1 MQIVIDALKNEKR
14 STLSEYAVSLLLKAE
29 TVVMYRSS
37 PSQKA
42 QVVNLIRT
50 NLRGKKTLAI
60 GDGANDINM
69 I

>member
-1 MQIVIDALKNEKR
+1 MGLIIDTFSEDKKAK
-14 STLSEYAVSLLLKAE
+14 LSEYATSILVKAE
-29 TVVMYRSS
+29 TVIMYRSS
-37 PSQKA
+37 PDQKA
-42 QVVNLIRT
+42 QVVNLIRQ